1 VVDNIADVVTEQLG
15 GGIDIVQTS
24 ITYTLGLNIENLKI
38 TGNNKVNA
46 TGNELSNIMTGNS
59 NNNVFDGG
67 GGNDTLD
74 GGAGA
79 DTMAGGAG
87 DDIYLIDN
95 AGDRVTELVG
105 EGIDTVHSSISSTLG
120 SNIESLILT
129 GTGNINGTGNSS
141 NNTITGNSGNNT
153 LDGGKGIDILTG
165 QGGVDIFVFSSKET
179 FGSSTSDHI
188 TDFSSNDKIQISKSA
203 FGITGTTFTCS
214 SVSGAS
220 AVTASLSTNALFVY
234 DTSSGYL
241 YWNQNGKSIGAG
253 RGGIFAIL
261 ENKFADFGTS
271 NINLVA

>member
-1 VVDNIADVVTEQLG
+1 M
-15 GGIDIVQTS
+15 S
-24 ITYTLGLNIENLKI
+24 
-38 TGNNKVNA
+38 
-46 TGNELSNIMTGNS
+46 
-59 NNNVFDGG
+59 
-67 GGNDTLD
+67 
-74 GGAGA
+74 
-79 DTMAGGAG
+79 GGAG
-87 DDIYLIDN
+87 DDMYVVDSASDI
-95 AGDRVTELVG
+95 VTELLG
-105 EGIDTVHSSISSTLG
+105 MGTDTVQSSITYSLG
-120 SNIESLILT
+120 SNLENLMLT
-129 GTGNINGTGNSS
+129 GISNINGTGNSS

-153 LDGGKGIDILTG
+153 LDAGKGIDILTG

-220 AVTASLSTNALFVY
+220 AVTASLSTNALFVF
-234 DTSSGYL
+234 DSSSGYL

-261 ENKFADFGTS
+261 DNKFADFNTS